1 MLCLNRWV
9 TLANYSED
17 ELVTCNQEMSEEKA
31 PMNGKAELLWMRS
44 IVASIGLAL
53 MVVLTV
59 RLAFFF

>member
-1 MLCLNRWV
+1 M
-9 TLANYSED
+9 
-17 ELVTCNQEMSEEKA
+17 TCNQEMSEEKA

-44 IVASIGLAL
+44 MVASIGLAL